1 MSAPDT
7 AGPEAGGSERVLV
20 YGTLLAGESNHHWL
34 AGARFLE
41 RLELAGLVLHD
52 LGPYPMAVRAAQAS
66 AAPAF
71 PAVEAEL
78 YALPWRV
85 LMDLDRLEDHPREYV
100 RQRWA
105 LEDGRQAWIYLGRA
119 QQVRGRPR
127 IASGRWRQRG

>member
-1 MSAPDT
+1 MSGPEV
-7 AGPEAGGSERVLV
+7 AGAEAGGSERVLV

-34 AGARFLE
+34 AGARLLE

-52 LGPYPMAVRAAQAS
+52 LGPYPMAVRAPQAPSVS
-66 AAPAF
+66 ALS
-71 PAVEAEL
+71 AVEAEL

-100 RQRWA
+100 RQRWP
-105 LEDGRQAWIYLGRA
+105 LEDGSQAWIYLGRA